1 MMNMF
6 RVIVKQLW
14 NEKRQT
20 VWLLLELTVVFL
32 FLLME
37 VDFSWIKLKN
47 YREPRG
53 FDVTNTYQLKLKR
66 LTPGAVGYRPAD
78 ELEQTESEMLGQLVG
93 QLRMYPDVELVSFS
107 NMASPVATGGWWTM
121 LYRGDSLGQVN
132 LQGRTVDVD
141 YLKIFRLRDSEG
153 KLLEIRN
160 SDRTQLL
167 VSKLAFDKLAYESV
181 ADVLN
186 DTLYMEAG
194 ENIRKPY
201 LVSAVFADLK
211 SQPFRP
217 YQSSFFELPTRQQ
230 WNEKLQ
236 RMQAQQAELWVRVRE
251 GCDTHF
257 REHFEREM
265 GERLWAGQIYVS
277 SVVSMEDEV
286 RKCIETEMRQ
296 NVEPMMYVLLFVLL
310 TAFLGV
316 FGTFW
321 LRTRLRRSEIGIRMV
336 MGASRS
342 AIWKLFFWEGLCLT
356 SVAVVP
362 ALLVYVNLLQA
373 GVLNVYDLPYTGGRV
388 LLVFAVSWLVL
399 QAMIFAGIWF
409 PAQQASRLRPTEAIH
424 YE

>member
-1 MMNMF
+1 MIDMF
-6 RVIVKQLW
+6 RVIIEQLW

-37 VDFSWIKLKN
+37 IDFSWIKLKN
-47 YREPRG
+47 YMEPRG

-66 LTPGAVGYRPAD
+66 LTPGTVGYQPAG
-78 ELEQTESEMLGQLVG
+78 ELEQTESEMLEQLVG
-93 QLRMYPDVELVSFS
+93 QLRLYPDVERVGISTS
-107 NMASPVATGGWWTM
+107 ASPVSTGGWWTT
-121 LYRGDSLGQVN
+121 LFRRDSLGQDN
-132 LQGRTVDVD
+132 LQGRTVDEE
-141 YLKIFRLRDSEG
+141 YLQVFRLRGHDG
-153 KLLEIRN
+153 RPLEVRE
-160 SDRTQLL
+160 SDRSRLL
-167 VSKLAFDKLAYESV
+167 VSRLACRQFGYASV
-181 ADVLN
+181 ADVPG
-186 DTLYMEAG
+186 DTLYMDTGGDVREAFPVVG
-194 ENIRKPY
+194 
-201 LVSAVFADLK
+201 VFMDLK

-217 YQSSFFELPTRQQ
+217 YQASFFYLMTRQE
-230 WNEKLQ
+230 WNE
-236 RMQAQQAELWVRVRE
+236 RMQQNQTQRVELWVRVRE
-251 GCDTHF
+251 GRDAHF

-277 SVVSMEDEV
+277 SVVSMEDEL
-286 RKCIETEMRQ
+286 RKGIDTEMRQ

-336 MGASRS
+336 MGASRTVV
-342 AIWKLFFWEGLCLT
+342 WKLFFWEGLCLT
-356 SVAVVP
+356 SVAVIP

-399 QAMIFAGIWF
+399 QVMIFAGIWF
-409 PAQQASRLRPTEAIH
+409 PARQASRLRPTEALH